1 METSAMKWRSSGS
14 NLQSQ
19 IQDLCGP
26 DAFSKNLKSIILCL
40 KKSHFEQGKL
50 FGIFGFMEFLG
61 KTIIGRSIS
70 LLNRCSDGNERNS
83 GMGLITVGN
92 YPAASPFVKRLP
104 ALSEFSLFV
113 RDRNL

>member
-1 METSAMKWRSSGS
+1 METSAMRWGLSGS

-26 DAFSKNLKSIILCL
+26 HAFSKKLKSIILYL

-50 FGIFGFMEFLG
+50 SGIFGFMEFLG
-61 KTIIGRSIS
+61 LT
-70 LLNRCSDGNERNS
+70 
-83 GMGLITVGN
+83 TVGN

-104 ALSEFSLFV
+104 ASSEFSLFV